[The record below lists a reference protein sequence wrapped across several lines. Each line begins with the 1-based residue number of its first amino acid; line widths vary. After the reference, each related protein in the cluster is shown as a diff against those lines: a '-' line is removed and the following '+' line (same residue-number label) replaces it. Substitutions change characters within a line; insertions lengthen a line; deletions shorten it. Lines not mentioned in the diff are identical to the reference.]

1 MHCCIRRCLQRYIHT
16 YIRTYVHTY
25 ACMHTYMHAYAET
38 DTYTHTYIHML
49 ACRHTCMHTQRQIH
63 TCMHA
68 CLSTQTRTLNS
79 FASAPCF
86 KNKSTESTAHYI
98 RAYMQAYARHIQ
110 SYMHSFKHA
119 CTHTYIDVPCGL
131 VPQEKAPQV
140 SVAYGQNAAFL
151 QPFKMAFK
159 LDCSVSR
166 WEPPPV
172 ADISV
177 TQQQLV
183 AAQPPLVRR
192 CLRSVVCVPRNSSQ
206 KNTFPKATPENQR
219 RR

>member
-1 MHCCIRRCLQRYIHT
+1 MHTILYLNMPLHMHAHMHTCIPMQVFANMAARMHIYYIHRNKHTCTAAYVGAYKDT
-16 YIRTYVHTY
+16 YIHTYVHTY

-151 QPFKMAFK
+151 QHTRFDT
-159 LDCSVSR
+159 L
-166 WEPPPV
+166 
-172 ADISV
+172 
-177 TQQQLV
+177 
-183 AAQPPLVRR
+183 
-192 CLRSVVCVPRNSSQ
+192 
-206 KNTFPKATPENQR
+206 
-219 RR
+219 

>member
-1 MHCCIRRCLQRYIHT
+1 MHTILYLNMPLHMHAHMHTCIPMQVFANMAARMQIYYIHRNKHTCTAAYVGVYKDTYIHT
-16 YIRTYVHTY
+16 YIRTYICLHAHIHACIRRDRYIHTYVHTY
-25 ACMHTYMHAYAET
+25 ACMQTYMHAYTET
-38 DTYTHTYIHML
+38 DTY
-49 ACRHTCMHTQRQIH
+49 MHA
-63 TCMHA
+63 CMHA

-151 QPFKMAFK
+151 QHTRFDT
-159 LDCSVSR
+159 L
-166 WEPPPV
+166 
-172 ADISV
+172 
-177 TQQQLV
+177 
-183 AAQPPLVRR
+183 
-192 CLRSVVCVPRNSSQ
+192 
-206 KNTFPKATPENQR
+206 
-219 RR
+219 

>member
-1 MHCCIRRCLQRYIHT
+1 
-16 YIRTYVHTY
+16 
-25 ACMHTYMHAYAET
+25 
-38 DTYTHTYIHML
+38 
-49 ACRHTCMHTQRQIH
+49 
-63 TCMHA
+63 MHA

-151 QPFKMAFK
+151 QHTRFDT
-159 LDCSVSR
+159 L
-166 WEPPPV
+166 
-172 ADISV
+172 
-177 TQQQLV
+177 
-183 AAQPPLVRR
+183 
-192 CLRSVVCVPRNSSQ
+192 
-206 KNTFPKATPENQR
+206 
-219 RR
+219 